1 LQRVLLTLLWTIGTL
16 IVMDAVIGFAF
27 RMPAESARATSL
39 QRYFDYGRSIEGKL
53 RRYVGSSPDQDAMI
67 VRAGWLSDCDFPTLV
82 RPGKRMFDIYG
93 MSFSDNI
100 ADHLE
105 QLDSNL
111 AGQRFAGP
119 GAPPNHSYA
128 CFIRRAQSRV
138 ALAPIQI
145 LGVLASSIPRME
157 TLSGLTTSFE
167 QPQPFTYPRYF
178 MGLEGRLVDHSS
190 SIKSRE
196 DLRAALSNQ
205 GKWRAFLDELS
216 SNDAFYVQRIVQ
228 ADIFDHSVIARMIRR
243 AFGQRTLRMRIAA
256 LKPEA
261 GFLGAP
267 GIAPVLDTMLVDFA
281 ARSRAA
287 GLRPIVILF
296 EDRGFGTALSAIAA
310 PVLRANRI
318 DFVATSS
325 IASPNDSANF
335 IADGHFTPLV
345 EERIAR
351 AVLALLNGAG

>member
-1 LQRVLLTLLWTIGTL
+1 VLWTIGTL
-16 IVMDAVIGFAF
+16 IVIDAAIGFAF
-27 RMPAESARATSL
+27 RMQAEPARATSL
-39 QRYFDYGRSIEGKL
+39 QNYFDYGRSIEGKL

-67 VRAGWLSDCDFPTLV
+67 VRAGWLSDCDFPTLA
-82 RPGKRMFDIYG
+82 RPKKRVFDIYG
-93 MSFSDNI
+93 MSFSNNI

-105 QLDSNL
+105 QLDSKL

-119 GAPPNHSYA
+119 EAPPNHSYA
-128 CFIRRAQSRV
+128 CFIHRARSRV

-167 QPQPFTYPRYF
+167 QPQPFTYPRYSL
-178 MGLEGRLVDHSS
+178 GVGGHLVAHSS
-190 SIKSRE
+190 SIKSLE
-196 DLRAALSNQ
+196 DLRAALSDRE
-205 GKWRAFLDELS
+205 KWRAFLDDLS

-228 ADIFDHSVIARMIRR
+228 EDIFDHSVITRMIRR
-243 AFGQRTLRMRIAA
+243 AFAQRTLRMRIAA

-261 GFLGAP
+261 GFSGAP
-267 GIAPVLDTMLVDFA
+267 DIAPVLGTMLLDFA
-281 ARSRAA
+281 AESRAA
-287 GLRPIVILF
+287 GSHPIVILF
-296 EDRGFGTALSAIAA
+296 EDRGFGTTLSAIAA

-345 EERIAR
+345 DERIAR
-351 AVLALLNGAG
+351 AVLALLDRAR